1 MRVALKALCA
11 GLLLGVAVV
20 SHAGSMTVTLLG
32 TGTPA
37 PYADR
42 AGPATL
48 VQAGEEIL
56 LFDTGRGVATR
67 LFQKGVAPNAITA
80 HFFTHLH
87 SDHTVGLPDLWLT
100 GWFGRPWPGRTLPLQ
115 VYGPKGTK
123 TMTDYLPKA
132 YDEDIRIRV
141 EDQGLPMEGVRFVTQ
156 EFEKGGVLYK
166 KNGVTVTA
174 VEVDHGGELIP
185 AFGFIVEYD
194 GKKVA
199 ISGDAMYD
207 KRLIEAAANADV
219 FVHSVALIAPAFLK
233 ARPILNETLKH
244 FSTPEQVGQVF
255 AESKPLLGAYT
266 HIVFYSPEGGANI
279 PEQTLLERTRSTYQG
294 PVVAGRDLMEFKI
307 QDKAVIA
314 YDQAGKEMM
323 QVPRQ

>member
-1 MRVALKALCA
+1 MRILFKVLCA
-11 GLLLGVAVV
+11 SLLLGAAAV
-20 SHAGSMTVTLLG
+20 SQAGTMKVTLLG

-48 VQAGEEIL
+48 VQAGGETL

-67 LFQKGVAPNAITA
+67 LFQKGVAPNSITA

-100 GWFGRPWPGRTLPLQ
+100 GWFGRPWPGRTVPLQ
-115 VYGPKGTK
+115 IYGPKGAK

-141 EDQGLPMEGVRFVTQ
+141 EDQGLPVEGVTFVTQ
-156 EFEKGGVLYK
+156 EFEKGGMVYS

-174 VEVDHGGELIP
+174 VEVDHGGGVIP
-185 AFGFIVEYD
+185 AFGFIVEYED
-194 GKKVA
+194 KKVA

-207 KRLIEAAANADV
+207 KRLIDAAANADV
-219 FVHSVALIAPAFLK
+219 FVHSVALIDPAFLK
-233 ARPILNETLKH
+233 VRPILNETLKH
-244 FSTPEQVGQVF
+244 FATPEQVGQVF

-266 HIVFYSPEGGANI
+266 HIVFYSPEGGAKI
-279 PEQTLLERTRSTYQG
+279 TEQVLLERTRSSYQG
-294 PVVAGRDLMEFKI
+294 PVVAGRDLMEFTVE
-307 QDKAVIA
+307 DKAVIA
-314 YDQAGKEMM
+314 YDEAGKELM
-323 QVPRQ
+323 QVPRR

>member
-1 MRVALKALCA
+1 MRIALKALCA
-11 GLLLGVAVV
+11 GLLLGVAAV

-48 VQAGEEIL
+48 VQAGEETL

-141 EDQGLPMEGVRFVTQ
+141 EDQGLPVEGVRFVTQ
-156 EFEKGGVLYK
+156 EFEKSGVLYK
-166 KNGVTVTA
+166 NNGVTVTA

-219 FVHSVALIAPAFLK
+219 FVHSVALIDPAFLK

>member
-1 MRVALKALCA
+1 MRIALKALCA
-11 GLLLGVAVV
+11 GLLLGVAAV
-20 SHAGSMTVTLLG
+20 SYAGSMTVTLLG

-48 VQAGEEIL
+48 VQAGEETL

-141 EDQGLPMEGVRFVTQ
+141 EDQGLPVEGVKFVTQ
-156 EFEKGGVLYK
+156 EFEKGGVLYE

-219 FVHSVALIAPAFLK
+219 FVHSVALIDPAFLK

-323 QVPRQ
+323 QTPRQ

>member
-1 MRVALKALCA
+1 MRIALKALCA
-11 GLLLGVAVV
+11 GLLLGVAAV

-48 VQAGEEIL
+48 VQAGEETL

-141 EDQGLPMEGVRFVTQ
+141 EDQGLPVEGVRFVTQ

-219 FVHSVALIAPAFLK
+219 FVHSVALIDPAFLK

-266 HIVFYSPEGGANI
+266 HIVFYSPEGGVNI

-294 PVVAGRDLMEFKI
+294 PVVAGRDLMGFKI

>member
-1 MRVALKALCA
+1 MFKALCA
-11 GLLLGVAVV
+11 SLLLGAAEV
-20 SHAGSMTVTLLG
+20 SQAGTMKVTLLG

-48 VQAGEEIL
+48 VQAGGETL

-67 LFQKGVAPNAITA
+67 LFQKGVAPNSITA

-100 GWFGRPWPGRTLPLQ
+100 GWFGRPWPGRTVPLQ
-115 VYGPKGTK
+115 IYGPKGTK
-123 TMTDYLPKA
+123 TMMDYLPKA

-141 EDQGLPMEGVRFVTQ
+141 EDQGLPVEGVIFVTQ
-156 EFEKGGVLYK
+156 EFEKGGMVYS

-174 VEVDHGGELIP
+174 VEVDHGGEVIP
-185 AFGFIVEYD
+185 AFGFIVEYED
-194 GKKVA
+194 KKVA

-207 KRLIEAAANADV
+207 KRLIDAAANADV
-219 FVHSVALIAPAFLK
+219 FVHSVALIDPAFLK
-233 ARPILNETLKH
+233 VRPILNETLKH
-244 FSTPEQVGQVF
+244 FATPEQVGQVF

-266 HIVFYSPEGGANI
+266 HIVFSSPEGGAKI
-279 PEQTLLERTRSTYQG
+279 TEQVLLERTRSSYQD
-294 PVVAGRDLMEFKI
+294 PVVAGRDLMEFTVE
-307 QDKAVIA
+307 DKAVIA
-314 YDQAGKEMM
+314 YDEAGKELM
-323 QVPRQ
+323 QIPRR

>member
-1 MRVALKALCA
+1 MRMVFKALCA
-11 GLLLGVAVV
+11 GLLLGLAAV
-20 SHAGSMTVTLLG
+20 SQAGSMTVILLG

-48 VQAGEEIL
+48 VQAGEETL
-56 LFDTGRGVATR
+56 LFDTGRGVSTR

-100 GWFGRPWPGRTLPLQ
+100 GWFGRPWPGRTVPLR

-141 EDQGLPMEGVRFVTQ
+141 EDQGLPVEGVTFVTQ
-156 EFEKGGVLYK
+156 EFEQGGVVYN

-174 VEVDHGGELIP
+174 VNVDHGGELIP

-207 KRLIEAAANADV
+207 KRLIQAAANADV
-219 FVHSVALIAPAFLK
+219 FVHSVALIDSAFLK
-233 ARPILNETLKH
+233 VRPILNETLKH
-244 FSTPEQVGQVF
+244 FATPEQVGQVF
-255 AESKPLLGAYT
+255 SESKPVLGAYT

-279 PEQTLLERTRSTYQG
+279 PEQVLLERTRSTYSG
-294 PVVAGRDLMEFKI
+294 PVVAGRDLMEFSV
-307 QDKAVIA
+307 QDKVVVA
-314 YDQAGKEMM
+314 YDQEGKELM
-323 QVPRQ
+323 QVPR

>member
-1 MRVALKALCA
+1 MRRLLKAVCT
-11 GLLLGVAVV
+11 GILLGLAAV
-20 SHAGSMTVTLLG
+20 SQAGSMKVVLLG

-37 PYADR
+37 PYAER

-48 VQAGEEIL
+48 VQAGPETL
-56 LFDTGRGVATR
+56 LFDAGRGVATR
-67 LFQKGVAPNAITA
+67 LFQKGVAPDSITA

-100 GWFGRPWPGRTLPLQ
+100 GWFGRPWPGRTTPLR

-141 EDQGLPMEGVRFVTQ
+141 QDQGLPMEGVSFLTQ
-156 EFEKGGVLYK
+156 EFDKGGVVYS

-174 VEVDHGGELIP
+174 VQVDHGGDLIP

-199 ISGDAMYD
+199 ISGDATYD
-207 KRLIEAAANADV
+207 KRLIEAAHNADV
-219 FVHSVALIAPAFLK
+219 FVHSVALIDPAFLK
-233 ARPILNETLKH
+233 VRPVLNETLKH
-244 FSTPEQVGQVF
+244 FATPEEVGKVF
-255 AESKPLLGAYT
+255 SESKPAVGAYT
-266 HIVFYSPEGGANI
+266 HIIYYSPESGSRI

-294 PVVAGRDLMEFKI
+294 PVVMGQDLTEFLIEEKEVLVHDPAG
-307 QDKAVIA
+307 A
-314 YDQAGKEMM
+314 
-323 QVPRQ
+323 QVLQVQR

>member
-1 MRVALKALCA
+1 MRIALKALCA
-11 GLLLGVAVV
+11 GLLFGVAAV
-20 SHAGSMTVTLLG
+20 SYAGSMTVTLLG

-48 VQAGEEIL
+48 VQAGEETL

-141 EDQGLPMEGVRFVTQ
+141 EDQGLPVEGVKFVTQ
-156 EFEKGGVLYK
+156 EFEKGGVLYE

-219 FVHSVALIAPAFLK
+219 FVHSVALIDPAFLK

-323 QVPRQ
+323 QTPRQ

>member
-1 MRVALKALCA
+1 MRIALKALCA
-11 GLLLGVAVV
+11 GLLLGVAAV
-20 SHAGSMTVTLLG
+20 SYAGSMTVTLLG

-48 VQAGEEIL
+48 VQAGEETL

-132 YDEDIRIRV
+132 YAEDIRIRV
-141 EDQGLPMEGVRFVTQ
+141 EDQGLPVEGVKFVTQ
-156 EFEKGGVLYK
+156 EFEKGGVLYE

-219 FVHSVALIAPAFLK
+219 FVHSVALIDPAFLK

-266 HIVFYSPEGGANI
+266 HIVFYFPEGGANI

-294 PVVAGRDLMEFKI
+294 PVVAGRDLMEFNI

-323 QVPRQ
+323 QLPR

>member
-1 MRVALKALCA
+1 MRILFKALCA
-11 GLLLGVAVV
+11 SLLLGAAEV
-20 SHAGSMTVTLLG
+20 SQAGTMKVTLLG

-48 VQAGEEIL
+48 VQAGGETL

-67 LFQKGVAPNAITA
+67 LFQKGVAPNSITA

-100 GWFGRPWPGRTLPLQ
+100 GWFGRPWPGRTVPLQ
-115 VYGPKGTK
+115 IYGPKGTK
-123 TMTDYLPKA
+123 TMMDYLPKA

-141 EDQGLPMEGVRFVTQ
+141 EDQGLPVEGVIFVTQ
-156 EFEKGGVLYK
+156 EFEKGGMVYS

-174 VEVDHGGELIP
+174 VEVDHGGEVIP
-185 AFGFIVEYD
+185 AFGFIVEYED
-194 GKKVA
+194 KKVA

-207 KRLIEAAANADV
+207 KRLIDAAANADV
-219 FVHSVALIAPAFLK
+219 FVHSVALIDPAFLK
-233 ARPILNETLKH
+233 VRPILNETLKH
-244 FSTPEQVGQVF
+244 FATPEQVGQVF

-266 HIVFYSPEGGANI
+266 HIVFSSPEGGAKI
-279 PEQTLLERTRSTYQG
+279 TEQVLLERTRSSYQD
-294 PVVAGRDLMEFKI
+294 PVVAGRDLMEFTVE
-307 QDKAVIA
+307 DKAVIA
-314 YDQAGKEMM
+314 YDEAGKELM
-323 QVPRQ
+323 QIPRR

>member
-1 MRVALKALCA
+1 MRIALKALCA
-11 GLLLGVAVV
+11 GLLLGVAAV
-20 SHAGSMTVTLLG
+20 SYAGSMTVILLG

-48 VQAGEEIL
+48 VQAGEETL

-100 GWFGRPWPGRTLPLQ
+100 GWFGRPWSGRTLPLQ

-141 EDQGLPMEGVRFVTQ
+141 EDQGLPVEGVKFVTQ
-156 EFEKGGVLYK
+156 EFEKGGVLYE

-219 FVHSVALIAPAFLK
+219 FVHSVALIDPAFLK

-279 PEQTLLERTRSTYQG
+279 PEQTLLERTHSTYQG

>member
-1 MRVALKALCA
+1 VRILFKALCA
-11 GLLLGVAVV
+11 SLLLGAAEV
-20 SHAGSMTVTLLG
+20 SQAGTMKVTLLG

-48 VQAGEEIL
+48 VQAGGETL

-67 LFQKGVAPNAITA
+67 LFQKGVAPNSITA

-100 GWFGRPWPGRTLPLQ
+100 GWFGRPWPGRTVPLQ
-115 VYGPKGTK
+115 IYGPKGTK
-123 TMTDYLPKA
+123 TMMDYLPKA

-141 EDQGLPMEGVRFVTQ
+141 EDQGLPVEGVIFVTQ
-156 EFEKGGVLYK
+156 EFEKGGMVYS

-174 VEVDHGGELIP
+174 VEVDHGGEVIP
-185 AFGFIVEYD
+185 AFGFIVEYED
-194 GKKVA
+194 KKVA

-207 KRLIEAAANADV
+207 KRLIDAAANADV
-219 FVHSVALIAPAFLK
+219 FVHSVALIDPAFLK
-233 ARPILNETLKH
+233 VRPILNETLKH
-244 FSTPEQVGQVF
+244 FATPEQVGQVF

-266 HIVFYSPEGGANI
+266 HIVFSSPEGGAKI
-279 PEQTLLERTRSTYQG
+279 TEQVLLERTRSSYQD
-294 PVVAGRDLMEFKI
+294 PVVAGRDLMEFTVE
-307 QDKAVIA
+307 DKAVIA
-314 YDQAGKEMM
+314 YDEAGKELM
-323 QVPRQ
+323 QIPRR

>member
-1 MRVALKALCA
+1 MRIALKALCA
-11 GLLLGVAVV
+11 GLLLGVAAV

-37 PYADR
+37 PYVDR

-48 VQAGEEIL
+48 VQAGEETL

-141 EDQGLPMEGVRFVTQ
+141 EDQGLPVEGVRFVTQ

-219 FVHSVALIAPAFLK
+219 FVHSVALIDPAFLK

>member
-1 MRVALKALCA
+1 MRIALKALCA
-11 GLLLGVAVV
+11 GLLLGVAAV
-20 SHAGSMTVTLLG
+20 SYAGSMTVTLLG

-48 VQAGEEIL
+48 VQAGEETL

-141 EDQGLPMEGVRFVTQ
+141 EDQSLPVEGVRFVTQ

-219 FVHSVALIAPAFLK
+219 FVHSVALIDPAFLK

-314 YDQAGKEMM
+314 YDQAGKELM

>member
-1 MRVALKALCA
+1 MRIALKALCA
-11 GLLLGVAVV
+11 GLLLGVAAV
-20 SHAGSMTVTLLG
+20 SYAGSMTVTLLG

-48 VQAGEEIL
+48 VQAGEETL

-141 EDQGLPMEGVRFVTQ
+141 KDQGLPVEGVKFVTQ
-156 EFEKGGVLYK
+156 EFEKGGVLYE

-219 FVHSVALIAPAFLK
+219 FVHSVALIDPAFLK

-244 FSTPEQVGQVF
+244 FSTPEQVGRVF

>member
-1 MRVALKALCA
+1 MRIALKALCA
-11 GLLLGVAVV
+11 GLLLGVAAV

-48 VQAGEEIL
+48 VQAGEEAL

-141 EDQGLPMEGVRFVTQ
+141 EDQGLPVEGVKFVTQ
-156 EFEKGGVLYK
+156 EFEEGGVLYK

-219 FVHSVALIAPAFLK
+219 FVHSVALIDPAFLK

-255 AESKPLLGAYT
+255 SESKPLLGAYT